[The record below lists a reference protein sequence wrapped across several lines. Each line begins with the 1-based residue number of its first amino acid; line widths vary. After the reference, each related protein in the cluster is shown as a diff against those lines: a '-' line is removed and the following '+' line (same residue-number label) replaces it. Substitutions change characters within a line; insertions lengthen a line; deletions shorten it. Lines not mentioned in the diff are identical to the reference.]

1 MPIPIIAVI
10 VIPIFLRLVY
20 VSPFEFQ
27 EEEEE
32 VSVISEESNPN
43 ILYFMLFGIWAIFLV
58 RILIRIRKR
67 QFRFAQKY

>member
-1 MPIPIIAVI
+1 MPIPIIVVI
-10 VIPIFLRLVY
+10 LIPIFLGLVY

-43 ILYFMLFGIWAIFLV
+43 ILYFMLLVIWAIFLV

>member
-10 VIPIFLRLVY
+10 LIPIFFGLVY

-32 VSVISEESNPN
+32 VNVISEEPNLN
-43 ILYFMLFGIWAIFLV
+43 ILYFMLFVIWVIFLT

-67 QFRFAQKY
+67 QFRFAQRY

>member
-1 MPIPIIAVI
+1 MPIPIIVVI
-10 VIPIFLRLVY
+10 LIPIFLGLVY

-27 EEEEE
+27 GEEEE

-43 ILYFMLFGIWAIFLV
+43 ILYFMLFVIWAIFLV

>member
-10 VIPIFLRLVY
+10 VIPIFLGLVY

-32 VSVISEESNPN
+32 VTVISEESNPN
-43 ILYFMLFGIWAIFLV
+43 ILYFMLFVIWAIFLV

>member
-1 MPIPIIAVI
+1 MPIPIIVVI
-10 VIPIFLRLVY
+10 LIPIFLGLVY

-43 ILYFMLFGIWAIFLV
+43 ILYFMLFVIWAIFLV